1 MFPGPRVIQAGSGVL
16 LQPEGFWIL
25 NFLDTSTQQ
34 FWQLQMLQNISEN
47 HNYNTYGSAQTPSV
61 KLIYIT
67 GKTDYFMRSTHN
79 CVYLVIFLLGKNGA
93 TPQAEVMLARDPA
106 CSWNPNTRWFKW
118 HQKYRKCWWLGNK
131 KLSLA
136 WGFCLRHILKPQILR
151 LFTVSKVSCKCKV
164 F

>member
-16 LQPEGFWIL
+16 LQPEGFWIF

-47 HNYNTYGSAQTPSV
+47 HNYNTYGSTQTPSV

-67 GKTDYFMRSTHN
+67 GKTDYSMRSTHN

-106 CSWNPNTRWFKW
+106 RS
-118 HQKYRKCWWLGNK
+118 
-131 KLSLA
+131 
-136 WGFCLRHILKPQILR
+136 
-151 LFTVSKVSCKCKV
+151 
-164 F
+164 